1 MHPLQKTI
9 DFDGNL
15 CILVTRIFRGI
26 DNKGRIMTKR
36 SFLYIAFALLGL
48 GSLLHAGAIISSFQG
63 ETGYNQVELRW
74 IVAAENNLK
83 GYQVLRSLDSR
94 DYETLVTIGVKD
106 KGEGERSYSYI
117 DKSVFKQTTHE
128 FYYKLRMV
136 NEDGSF
142 TDYDKV
148 LRLSPQISSA
158 RQTWGSIKA
167 MFR

>member
-1 MHPLQKTI
+1 
-9 DFDGNL
+9 
-15 CILVTRIFRGI
+15 
-26 DNKGRIMTKR
+26 MTKR
-36 SFLYIAFALLGL
+36 SFSGIIFALLAL
-48 GSLLHAGAIISSFQG
+48 GSLLHAGAIISTFQG
-63 ETGYNQVELRW
+63 EAGYNQVELKW

-94 DYETLVTIGVKD
+94 DYEALVTIGVKD

-117 DKSVFKQTTHE
+117 DKSVFKQTNHE
-128 FYYKLRMV
+128 FYYKLRLV
-136 NEDGSF
+136 NEDGTY
-142 TDYDKV
+142 TDFDKV